1 MNLIALAG
9 EWAYATNMCSSA
21 LAAVESVL
29 DSAGRA
35 GEEVL
40 ALVELI
46 DQAQAALAERVGAFD
61 AAEGWAADG
70 AYSFACWLRA
80 RADVS
85 RTESLQL
92 GRFAR
97 TLRTMPLTEA
107 AVRDGTLSVTKARL
121 LAGVVNERTA
131 ARFLEHEA
139 FLVDQLQR
147 LSVDDAKAAADY
159 WKRLADSDGA
169 DPSDPTRNWASLTPG
184 YQGRWHL
191 EADLDRASGTV
202 LKAVLDAMVHRM
214 HQDGRFAD
222 LEGHENTAGRR
233 TADALVEVA
242 NRACDAT
249 PGRPAVHPDVVVVV
263 PHTALINEQ
272 PDPCDPPTTIGAGPT
287 TVADVLRLALLGTV
301 SVLTTDEAGRPLNLS
316 RKVRLATHDQWIAI
330 TIRDR
335 GCVAPGCDRPAA
347 WCQAHHLR
355 WWRHGGSTDLANL
368 ALVCNHHHHL
378 IHDAAWTIDPEPGG
392 RWRLTRPNGA
402 AVEPPRYAA

>member
-1 MNLIALAG
+1 
-9 EWAYATNMCSSA
+9 MCSSVP
-21 LAAVESVL
+21 AAVELVLGSVV
-29 DSAGRA
+29 GA

-85 RTESLQL
+85 RSESLQL

-97 TLRTMPLTEA
+97 SLRTMPLTEA
-107 AVRDGTLSVTKARL
+107 AVRDGTISVVKARL
-121 LAGVVNERTA
+121 LVGVVNERTA
-131 ARFLEHEA
+131 ERFLEHEA
-139 FLVDQLQR
+139 FLVDQLRR

-159 WKRLADSDGA
+159 WKRLADTDGA

-191 EADLDRASGTV
+191 EADLDQASGTV

-222 LEGHENTAGRR
+222 LEGDGNTAGRR
-233 TADALVEVA
+233 TAEALVEVA

-263 PHTALINEQ
+263 PQAALVDEQ
-272 PDPCDPPTTIGAGPT
+272 PDPSNPPTIIGAGPA
-287 TVADVLRLALLGTV
+287 TVADALRLALLGTV

-330 TIRDR
+330 TVRDR
-335 GCVAPGCDRPAA
+335 GCVAPGCDRAAA

-368 ALVCNHHHHL
+368 ALVCSHHHHL
-378 IHDAAWTIDPEPGG
+378 IHGGGWIIQPDAGG
-392 RWRLTRPNGA
+392 RWHLTRPDGM